1 MVKKLF
7 LLLVVTVMVLL
18 SGCTAAGRDTHLK
31 IAALPIQDTLP
42 LYVAQ
47 QNGYFDSAGI
57 QVELIPVKSA
67 QERDVLIHTGKAD
80 GVITDLIA
88 VGLSNKN
95 GIQMKAVSVA
105 LQATRDTPI
114 FRVLSAPGSDIKSPS
129 DLRGTPVGISRNTII
144 EYLTYRILEASGLKD
159 ADIATTEVSAIPLRF
174 ELLMKGQVKAATLPD
189 PLAQAAMHNGANLV
203 ADDSVRP
210 DISMSVLAFSADSLK
225 KKPGTVKNFLEAWDM
240 AVSELDAH
248 PEKYQDLLITKGR
261 VPKSVQ
267 GSYHMPPFPK
277 PRAPSEA
284 QVQNAVSWMVQK
296 GLLNHA
302 LPYREM
308 VDGSFLPG
316 K

>member
-7 LLLVVTVMVLL
+7 LLLVVTTMVLL
-18 SGCTAAGRDTHLK
+18 SGCTAARQDTHLK

-80 GVITDLIA
+80 GVITDFIA

-95 GIQMKAVSVA
+95 GAQMKVVSVA

-114 FRVLSAPGSDIKSPS
+114 FRVLSAPGSNMRSPGNLKGVPIGVS
-129 DLRGTPVGISRNTII
+129 KNTII

-174 ELLMKGQVKAATLPD
+174 ELLTRGQIKAATLPD

-203 ADDSVRP
+203 ADDSVCP
-210 DISMSVLAFSADSLK
+210 GISMSVLAFSVSSLK
-225 KKPGTVKNFLEAWDM
+225 EKPGTVKNFLKAWDM
-240 AVSELDAH
+240 AVSEIDTH
-248 PEKYQDLLITKGR
+248 PGKYQNLLVTKGR

-277 PRAPSEA
+277 PHAPSEA
-284 QVQNAVSWMVQK
+284 QVRDAVSWMVQK
-296 GLLNHA
+296 GLLGHA
-302 LPYREM
+302 LPYRDM